1 MYLEDLA
8 KKSFY
13 FCNTFNV
20 KIEHGDCFIMKKYTH
35 NKKEISISQTHCS
48 DTTSVDIIVFSLL
61 FVNNTEKLYRL
72 YCSFLSNIDI
82 FLCH

>member
-20 KIEHGDCFIMKKYTH
+20 KIEHGHCFIMKYTH
-35 NKKEISISQTHCS
+35 NKKEINISQSHHS
-48 DTTSVDIIVFSLL
+48 DTTSVDIVVF
-61 FVNNTEKLYRL
+61 FPFICKQY
-72 YCSFLSNIDI
+72 
-82 FLCH
+82 